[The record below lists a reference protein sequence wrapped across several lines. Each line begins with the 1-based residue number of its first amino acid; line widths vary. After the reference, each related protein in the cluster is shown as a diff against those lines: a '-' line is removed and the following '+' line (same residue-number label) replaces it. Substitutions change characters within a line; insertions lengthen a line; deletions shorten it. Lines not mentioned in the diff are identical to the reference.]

1 MKKLNNVKVDG
12 IGESADKLAAA
23 NHKQTLI
30 SKSNLAA
37 NAHPSRQP
45 LIIFTAPADSDVARV
60 SQHKTIKD
68 MQVAGKLESGLQKIM
83 PGLLLLELWN
93 LQGAIEV
100 YQDGKDGARQNRDL
114 ASLVG
119 AGLDTLLT
127 FEQVLALINQKNRLT
142 RMLAA
147 DAIPTGRAF
156 LLANTR
162 TGTLL
167 NRIALSMAR
176 RVSASYAL
184 GVISG
189 VLTVGVYIAD
199 MMHEWNRGNKDSAIA
214 NGVAALCAAGST
226 GALIAGAFS
235 VGLAMPVFWVLFV
248 IGGIAAGLAVWLSK
262 DDVEMLL
269 INGPL
274 GLEPNKSLYG
284 HLHQPNEAYYRLVSY
299 LNQPQLELTQ
309 LSDHDLSQLQPLLQE
324 QGISA
329 HQVDQPNRRI
339 SVKAHFPNWFKPND
353 YRLQVRLIKETKL
366 PLGPKSQY
374 IPAMR
379 EEVANFTPV
388 YQETALGLDILL
400 HKPVGGLE
408 KQRINGVKKDAI
420 INYQLQ
426 LKLQLIAQ
434 KSNDDAWVFPAPK
447 VEDTSV
453 FSNADYTPNFG
464 NQEQAFWLYKE
475 WA

>member
-1 MKKLNNVKVDG
+1 M
-12 IGESADKLAAA
+12 
-23 NHKQTLI
+23 
-30 SKSNLAA
+30 
-37 NAHPSRQP
+37 
-45 LIIFTAPADSDVARV
+45 
-60 SQHKTIKD
+60 
-68 MQVAGKLESGLQKIM
+68 
-83 PGLLLLELWN
+83 
-93 LQGAIEV
+93 
-100 YQDGKDGARQNRDL
+100 
-114 ASLVG
+114 
-119 AGLDTLLT
+119 
-127 FEQVLALINQKNRLT
+127 
-142 RMLAA
+142 
-147 DAIPTGRAF
+147 
-156 LLANTR
+156 
-162 TGTLL
+162 
-167 NRIALSMAR
+167 
-176 RVSASYAL
+176 
-184 GVISG
+184 
-189 VLTVGVYIAD
+189 
-199 MMHEWNRGNKDSAIA
+199 
-214 NGVAALCAAGST
+214 
-226 GALIAGAFS
+226 
-235 VGLAMPVFWVLFV
+235 
-248 IGGIAAGLAVWLSK
+248 
-262 DDVEMLL
+262 
-269 INGPL
+269 
-274 GLEPNKSLYG
+274 EPNKSLYG

-324 QGISA
+324 KGISPNA
-329 HQVDQPNRRI
+329 NVNTRANTNASQVNQPNRRI

-374 IPAMR
+374 IPTMR

-453 FSNADYTPNFG
+453 YSHADHTPDFSND
-464 NQEQAFWLYKE
+464 EQAFWLYQE